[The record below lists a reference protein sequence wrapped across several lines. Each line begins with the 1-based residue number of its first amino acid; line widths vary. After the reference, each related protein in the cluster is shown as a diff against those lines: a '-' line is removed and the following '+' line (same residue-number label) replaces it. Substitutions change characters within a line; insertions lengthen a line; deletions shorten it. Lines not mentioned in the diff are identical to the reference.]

1 MKIII
6 TRQNLERLRS
16 LEGLNEPLPIYGLIR
31 ENEELGYVLAIGK
44 TFSGLPVIG
53 TVHSMA
59 YDLGKRNLPIVAF
72 IKNNEPEFY
81 HFENDEW
88 IRTSL
93 MVVDLCDTFKRTP
106 FPERL
111 MKVIRVSKIALFGL
125 GSMGS
130 RLAVG
135 LARSGVGNFK
145 LIDPDI
151 MSIENISRHEC
162 ALTDLCRPKVVAVK
176 ERILWINPNATVETY
191 DYDIFKA
198 EKEVRDEV
206 FNNVDLVIATT
217 DKKKVQLKVNEACFN
232 YSLVGLFAGCYE
244 EAKGGEVF
252 YVIPGETKVCYEC
265 LRGGIQQPERL
276 GKIDY
281 SKAQSPDDYEG
292 EPGLNAAINFVTDVA
307 QQYAL
312 ALLLRKE
319 DCEMAKTIEPL
330 KNLLLVGGLL
340 GQDYY
345 FFRKPFDIIQPAL
358 KGPWKECGTCQDNNQ
373 R

>member
-1 MKIII
+1 M
-6 TRQNLERLRS
+6 
-16 LEGLNEPLPIYGLIR
+16 PIYGLVR
-31 ENEELGYVLAIGK
+31 EDEKLCYVLAVED
-44 TFSGLPVIG
+44 SNSRLPVIG
-53 TVHSMA
+53 FLYTTTNDFEKGHASMA
-59 YDLGKRNLPIVAF
+59 AV
-72 IKNNEPEFY
+72 IKNDLPEFY
-81 HFENDEW
+81 NFENDGW
-88 IRTSL
+88 VKTDFVAI
-93 MVVDLCDTFKRTP
+93 DLCDAFKRTP

-111 MKVIRVSKIALFGL
+111 MKVISDSKIVLFGL

-135 LARSGVGNFK
+135 LTRSGIRNFK
-145 LIDPDI
+145 LIDPDVV
-151 MSIENISRHEC
+151 SIENLSRHEC
-162 ALTDLCRPKVVAVK
+162 DLTDLCRSKVVAVK
-176 ERILWINPNATVETY
+176 EKIHRINPNAVVEKY

-206 FNNVDLVIATT
+206 FRNVDLVIATT
-217 DKKKVQLKVNEACFN
+217 DKKSVQLKVNEVCFDN
-232 YSLVGLFAGCYE
+232 NTVGLFSGCYE

-265 LRGGIQQPERL
+265 LRGGVQQPERL

-281 SKAQSPDDYEG
+281 SKAQSTEDYEG

-319 DCEMAKTIEPL
+319 DCEMAKKIEPL

-340 GQDYY
+340 GQNYY
-345 FFRKPFDIIQPAL
+345 FFRKPFDIIQPTL

-373 R
+373 L